1 MHLHIKQNIK
11 LDKLTQNLF
20 VNCPYQFQNIDLLQ
34 LFPKDTSIIDKNKII
49 DSCKQHAIFFSSKNI
64 ISIDQTKC
72 NGCKDCIKQFP
83 NSGII
88 FKNNKA
94 YICDLCS
101 NQSFNMYCYKNNKDI
116 FELVEDI
123 ESFSK
128 QDIYNKYLGYQ
139 IKQNYEI
146 QRNLS
151 KKVTVDT
158 NNVKRY
164 ILNHPILSLQEID
177 IINNVL
183 DSYKQK
189 PNIQDYI
196 KESEG
201 VKIKEELESELIDF
215 CYVNNLELDDDQFNY
230 ILDVIFAN
238 LYNYGPLSEL
248 LDDDSLEEISVIGIN
263 KPIYVYSRLY
273 GWLET
278 NLEYVSSDILKDLIN
293 KISWH
298 SNKYITLKNPLL
310 NTTLKDNS
318 RLNAIVNPITETPCL
333 TIRKFTQKPFTIKD
347 LLEFNT
353 ISLDAL
359 CFLYLVFLTD
369 SNVFVVGNTGSGK
382 TTTLNTLLSFIPP
395 FERFVIV
402 EEVREINIS
411 QEHKVCMLVNED
423 LNINMEDL
431 VINTLRMRPDRVIIG
446 EVRAKEEAKAL
457 IESMLCGQAKGT
469 YTTFHAQ
476 SAMEALL
483 RLKSYGIMPCDL
495 GVVDLIITQKRY
507 NKYTKG
513 KISDLRNVTE
523 ICEVVYEDNKL
534 SLNKLFEFDNNK
546 ELLKKISSPKKLLH
560 KFQVSFGVNSQK
572 DLDILLTK
580 IKKQFQNIL
589 NDFNPDF
596 TKINIQNFLDKH
608 IAKNR

>member
-1 MHLHIKQNIK
+1 M
-11 LDKLTQNLF
+11 
-20 VNCPYQFQNIDLLQ
+20 
-34 LFPKDTSIIDKNKII
+34 
-49 DSCKQHAIFFSSKNI
+49 
-64 ISIDQTKC
+64 
-72 NGCKDCIKQFP
+72 G
-83 NSGII
+83 
-88 FKNNKA
+88 
-94 YICDLCS
+94 
-101 NQSFNMYCYKNNKDI
+101 
-116 FELVEDI
+116 
-123 ESFSK
+123 
-128 QDIYNKYLGYQ
+128 
-139 IKQNYEI
+139 
-146 QRNLS
+146 
-151 KKVTVDT
+151 
-158 NNVKRY
+158 
-164 ILNHPILSLQEID
+164 
-177 IINNVL
+177 
-183 DSYKQK
+183 
-189 PNIQDYI
+189 
-196 KESEG
+196 
-201 VKIKEELESELIDF
+201 
-215 CYVNNLELDDDQFNY
+215 
-230 ILDVIFAN
+230 
-238 LYNYGPLSEL
+238 
-248 LDDDSLEEISVIGIN
+248 
-263 KPIYVYSRLY
+263 
-273 GWLET
+273 
-278 NLEYVSSDILKDLIN
+278 
-293 KISWH
+293 
-298 SNKYITLKNPLL
+298 
-310 NTTLKDNS
+310 NS
-318 RLNAIVNPITETPCL
+318 R
-333 TIRKFTQKPFTIKD
+333 
-347 LLEFNT
+347 
-353 ISLDAL
+353 
-359 CFLYLVFLTD
+359 Y
-369 SNVFVVGNTGSGK
+369 
-382 TTTLNTLLSFIPP
+382 LSFIPP

-402 EEVREINIS
+402 EEVREINIP

-560 KFQVSFGVNSQK
+560 KFQVSFGINSQK

>member
-1 MHLHIKQNIK
+1 MHLQLKQNIKQEKIKQNI
-11 LDKLTQNLF
+11 F
-20 VNCPYQFQNIDLLQ
+20 INCPYSFENNDLSQ
-34 LFPKDTSIIDKNKII
+34 LFPKDVSLVDKNKLI
-49 DSCKQHAIFFSSKNI
+49 DSCKQHAIYFSSKNI

-72 NGCKDCIKQFP
+72 NGCGVCIKQFP

-94 YICDLCS
+94 YVCDLCS

-116 FELVEDI
+116 LELVEDI

-151 KKVTVDT
+151 KKVIEDT
-158 NNVKRY
+158 NNSKKY
-164 ILNHPILSLQEID
+164 ILNHPILSLQELE

-196 KESEG
+196 KESEA

-230 ILDVIFAN
+230 ILDTIFSN
-238 LYNYGPLSEL
+238 LYKYGPLSEL
-248 LDDDSLEEISVIGIN
+248 LEDDSLEEISVIGIN

-278 NLEYVSSDILKDLIN
+278 NLEYISSDILKDLIN

-318 RLNAIVNPITETPCL
+318 RLNAIINPITETPCL
-333 TIRKFTQKPFTIKD
+333 TIRKFTQKPFTLKD

-353 ISLDAL
+353 VSLDAL

-382 TTTLNTLLSFIPP
+382 TTTLNTLLSFIPS
-395 FERFVIV
+395 FERFVVV
-402 EEVREINIS
+402 EEVREINIPH
-411 QEHKVCMLVNED
+411 EHKVFMLVNED
-423 LNINMEDL
+423 LDINMEDL

-446 EVRAKEEAKAL
+446 EVRAKEEANAL

-476 SAMEALL
+476 SSMEALL
-483 RLKSYGIMPCDL
+483 RLESYGIMPCDL
-495 GVVDLIITQKRY
+495 GVIDLIITQKRY

-513 KISDLRNVTE
+513 KISDLRNITE
-523 ICEVVYEDNKL
+523 ICEVVYENNTL
-534 SLNKLFEFDNNK
+534 SLNKLFEFDNTK
-546 ELLKKISSPKKLLH
+546 EILKKINLPKKLLF
-560 KFQVSFGVNSQK
+560 KFQVSFGINSQK
-572 DLDILLTK
+572 ELDGLLTK

-589 NDFNPDF
+589 KDPNPDF
-596 TKINIQNFLDKH
+596 TKIKIQDFLDKQSH
-608 IAKNR
+608 

>member
-1 MHLHIKQNIK
+1 
-11 LDKLTQNLF
+11 
-20 VNCPYQFQNIDLLQ
+20 
-34 LFPKDTSIIDKNKII
+34 
-49 DSCKQHAIFFSSKNI
+49 
-64 ISIDQTKC
+64 
-72 NGCKDCIKQFP
+72 
-83 NSGII
+83 
-88 FKNNKA
+88 
-94 YICDLCS
+94 
-101 NQSFNMYCYKNNKDI
+101 
-116 FELVEDI
+116 
-123 ESFSK
+123 
-128 QDIYNKYLGYQ
+128 
-139 IKQNYEI
+139 
-146 QRNLS
+146 
-151 KKVTVDT
+151 
-158 NNVKRY
+158 
-164 ILNHPILSLQEID
+164 HPILSLQEID